1 VPQVDCSREQE
12 EHAGRLSPAPAPL
25 VCVIDDDPSLLRALR
40 RLLGAGG
47 FRVSTFSSAEE
58 FLESATPPP
67 ACLVLDVHL
76 GGLSGLDLQERLVA
90 SGRRIPV
97 VFITAH
103 DDAVTRERAR
113 RAGAID
119 YLRKPFNDESLLA
132 GIKRALGSA

>member
-1 VPQVDCSREQE
+1 VTEVDCPNARDEDV
-12 EHAGRLSPAPAPL
+12 GDVSPAPPPL
-25 VCVIDDDPSLLRALR
+25 VYVIDDDASLLRALR

-47 FRVSTFSSAEE
+47 FRVCTFSSAED
-58 FLESATPPP
+58 FLESAKPTP

-90 SGRRIPV
+90 AGRRIPV

-113 RAGAID
+113 RSGAVD
-119 YLRKPFNDESLLA
+119 YLRKPFTEESLIA
-132 GIKRALGSA
+132 GIKRALGDV